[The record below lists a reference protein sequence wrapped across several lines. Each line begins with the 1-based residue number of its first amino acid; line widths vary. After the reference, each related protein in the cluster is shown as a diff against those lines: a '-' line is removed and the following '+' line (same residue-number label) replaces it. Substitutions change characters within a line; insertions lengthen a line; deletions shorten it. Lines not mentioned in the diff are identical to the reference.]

1 MLLIYSPKDSAR
13 LQYVLQLFFNELI
26 KTEFQFTTDQNEF
39 LLSPLPK
46 LNYSKQKF
54 GNEFYLFAHDLLFEK
69 GIYKQEISVGEYKSV
84 KTIFAH
90 SEISSLPFDPLAA
103 SFYLASRYE
112 EYLPFKSDEHGRFP
126 DKESL
131 NYRTGFHEVPV
142 INHYA
147 IILKELLLQHY
158 PQLSFAQPS
167 FQFQLTYDIDFA
179 FAYRNK
185 GLVRTVGG
193 FAKSLY
199 TLSVKEITE
208 RINVSLGV
216 KKDPF
221 DTFDFQ
227 NAVHKKYNLEA
238 IYFFLLGD
246 YGKFD
251 KNISSS
257 NKELQELIAKISKV
271 NETGIHCSYASNSFP
286 EKIKTEKARLEKIIG
301 KNIFRNRQHFLKL
314 SFPFTYQNLLAG
326 GITEDYTMGY
336 AALCGFR
343 AGIASPF
350 FWYNLF
356 KEETTSLR
364 IFPMAV
370 MDASLF
376 YYQKLNAADAFLKSK
391 QLIEEVKKVNGSFQ
405 FLAHN
410 DLLSEENEWKGW
422 REKFEALLALSS

>member
-26 KTEFQFTTDQNEF
+26 KTEYHFTTDQNEF
-39 LLSPLPK
+39 LSSPLPK
-46 LNYSKQKF
+46 LNYSKKKF
-54 GNEFYLFAHDLLFEK
+54 GNHFFLFAHDLLFEK
-69 GIYKQEISVGEYKSV
+69 EISKQEISVGEYKRI

-90 SEISSLPFDPLAA
+90 AELSAIPFDPLAA
-103 SFYLASRYE
+103 AFYLASRYE

-131 NYRTGFHEVPV
+131 NYKEKFHEVPV

-147 IILKELLLQHY
+147 IFIKEILLQHY
-158 PQLSFAQPS
+158 PQLSFLQPS

-185 GLVRTVGG
+185 GLLRTLGG
-193 FAKSLY
+193 FAKSLFK
-199 TLSVKEITE
+199 LSAKEITG
-208 RINVSLGV
+208 RTNVLLGV

-221 DTFDFQ
+221 NTFYFQ
-227 NAVHKKYNLEA
+227 NALHKKFNLKA

-251 KNISSS
+251 KNILFT
-257 NKELQELIAKISKV
+257 NKELRALINRISQI
-271 NETGIHCSYASNSFP
+271 NETGIHCSYVSNSFP

-314 SFPFTYQNLLAG
+314 SFPFTYQNLLAAA
-326 GITEDYTMGY
+326 ITEDYTMGY
-336 AALCGFR
+336 ASLIGFR

-350 FWYNLF
+350 FWYNLA

-364 IFPMAV
+364 IFPLAV

-391 QLIEEVKKVNGSFQ
+391 QLIDEVKKVNGYFQ